1 MAIDQPPPARTG
13 RAKTRHRLA
22 IGVITLSVAALATA
36 TLAGVLG
43 RESGQEAKLK
53 AALAKSLPGTKVSS
67 IDCRAEAAPRGF
79 CEFVAGRNVFYATRD
94 GRYVLIGQ
102 ILDLERKIDIT
113 ERRMR
118 DVGALA
124 SAEDL
129 IAGRSPPPRAAGAEG
144 AGSPPQR
151 PGPPQILKVDLPPEN
166 AIVHNRGG
174 RLKMTV
180 FTDFNCHFCRQ
191 LFADL
196 KTQKDIE
203 VTEYPIAFLGP
214 DSAAKAKIALCA
226 ADRATAAMTLYDGGS
241 VKGGGECPDGARR
254 LRQNLDFAQS
264 HGISGTPTIVRADGA
279 TNPGWMPAE
288 KLAAWLAGAQG

>member
-13 RAKTRHRLA
+13 RAKSRGHLA
-22 IGVITLSVAALATA
+22 IIVLAVSLAALATA

-53 AALAKSLPGTKVSS
+53 AALAKSLPATKVSS
-67 IDCRAEAAPRGF
+67 IDCRPEAAPRGF

-94 GRYVLIGQ
+94 GRYVLVGQ
-102 ILDLERKIDIT
+102 VLDLERKIDIT

-129 IAGRSPPPRAAGAEG
+129 IAGRRPSSRATGDG
-144 AGSPPQR
+144 TGGPPQR
-151 PGPPQILKVDLPPEN
+151 SAPPQTLRVDLPTEN

-174 RLKMTV
+174 RLKMAV

-214 DSAAKAKIALCA
+214 DSATKAKIALCA
-226 ADRATAAMTLYDGGS
+226 ADRAAAAMALYDGRA
-241 VKGGGECPDGARR
+241 VKGGGECAEGARQ
-254 LRQNLDFAQS
+254 LQQNLDFAQS

-279 TNPGWMPAE
+279 TNPGWMPSE